1 VVVAAHGYPGTPRTG
16 DPIVLPPRSDD
27 VVVFHAG
34 TKRDGDRLV
43 SAGGRVLGVTA
54 LGISSHEARER
65 AYAVVDAV
73 GLDGK
78 QARRD
83 IGARR

>member
-1 VVVAAHGYPGTPRTG
+1 M
-16 DPIVLPPRSDD
+16 
-27 VVVFHAG
+27 
-34 TKRDGDRLV
+34 V

-54 LGISSHEARER
+54 LGISVQQARER
-65 AYAVVDAV
+65 AYGVVDAIE
-73 GLDGK
+73 LAGK